1 MIPRIVERM
10 RGRLAFSPYKSS
22 PKAFIL
28 HLMTAIAGTIQQKK
42 KIYSV
47 SEYDSGSESSTADA
61 WQVFKSLVMAQILNI
76 TSFCIFRCSEGKD
89 FPPHNAQ
96 HQ

>member
-1 MIPRIVERM
+1 MIPRIVDSM

-22 PKAFIL
+22 PETFIL

-42 KIYSV
+42 KKIISV

-61 WQVFKSLVMAQILNI
+61 WHFFDHGTNPKFNILLH
-76 TSFCIFRCSEGKD
+76 F
-89 FPPHNAQ
+89 
-96 HQ
+96 